1 MRIYAPNQAI
11 LRALG
16 GTNIELILDV
26 PNDSLQSLT
35 NPDAAS
41 YWVRTNIINHPDVK
55 FRYIAV
61 GNEVDPNNDNRRYV
75 SFLLPAM
82 KNVQKA
88 IRDAGLANHIKV
100 STATYTGL
108 LSVSYPPRDG
118 AFGSNVQGFI
128 APIIK
133 FLVENN
139 SPMLANIYPYFAYA
153 GTPNIDLS
161 YALFT
166 AQGTVVN
173 DNG

>member
-1 MRIYAPNQAI
+1 MRIYAPNQAT

-41 YWVRTNIINHPDVK
+41 YWVQNNIINHPDVK

-75 SFLLPAM
+75 SYVLPAM

-153 GTPNIDLS
+153 GTPIPEYRS
-161 YALFT
+161 FVCIVYST
-166 AQGTVVN
+166 R
-173 DNG
+173 NGCE